1 MIKVKSDDKA
11 LIIDILTR
19 SFDENQSVN
28 YIVKQDK
35 KRTKRIRSLMDYS
48 FEMCYQFGEVLLSDD
63 RKACA
68 LILYPHLKT
77 ITLKSIW
84 LDIKLTIQAI
94 GLRNVIKAL
103 KREEKIKAK
112 QSKIDMAYLWFIGV
126 DLSCQHKG
134 IGSKLIQQVIQ
145 YANDKNLPIY
155 LETSTLKNIP
165 WYQQFGFQIYDEL
178 NLGYTLY
185 FLKRNRDK

>member
-1 MIKVKSDDKA
+1 MIKVKSDDKT
-11 LIIDILTR
+11 LIIDILSR
-19 SFDENQSVN
+19 SFDDNQSVN
-28 YIVKQDK
+28 YIVKQDE
-35 KRTKRIRSLMDYS
+35 KRIRRIRSLMDYS

-94 GLRNVIKAL
+94 GLGGIKKAL
-103 KREEKIKAK
+103 KREKKIKAK
-112 QSKIDMAYLWFIGV
+112 QPNKDMAYLWFVGV
-126 DLSCQHKG
+126 DPFYQNKG
-134 IGSKLIQQVIQ
+134 IGSNLIRMIIQ
-145 YANDKNLPIY
+145 YVNDKNLPIY

-165 WYQQFGFQIYDEL
+165 WYERFGFQVYDEL
-178 NLGYTLY
+178 NLGYPLY

>member
-1 MIKVKSDDKA
+1 MIKVKSDDKK
-11 LIIDILTR
+11 LIIDILSR
-19 SFDENQSVN
+19 SFDDNQSVN
-28 YIVKQDK
+28 YIVKQDE
-35 KRTKRIRSLMDYS
+35 KRIRRIRSLMDYS

-68 LILYPHLKT
+68 LILYPHQKT
-77 ITLKSIW
+77 TTLKSIC
-84 LDIKLTIQAI
+84 LDIKLTIRAI
-94 GLRNVIKAL
+94 GLRNIIKAL

-126 DLSCQHKG
+126 DPLYQHKG
-134 IGSKLIQQVIQ
+134 IGSNLIQQVIQ
-145 YANDKNLPIY
+145 HANDKNLSIY

-165 WYQQFGFQIYDEL
+165 WYERFGFQIYDEL
-178 NLGYTLY
+178 DLGYTLF